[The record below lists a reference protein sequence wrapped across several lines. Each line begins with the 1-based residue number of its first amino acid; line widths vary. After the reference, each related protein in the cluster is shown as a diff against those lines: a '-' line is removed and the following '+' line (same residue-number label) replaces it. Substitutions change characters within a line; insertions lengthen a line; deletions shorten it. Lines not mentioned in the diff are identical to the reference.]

1 MPAFHSFSSTSSSSS
16 SNSKVTDC
24 VLMDNVPHTG
34 EKEEVEKDAEQ
45 AGKNLAL
52 KMMMMMTM
60 IMVAMFMII
69 DYFQVLI

>member
-1 MPAFHSFSSTSSSSS
+1 
-16 SNSKVTDC
+16 
-24 VLMDNVPHTG
+24 MDNVPHTG